1 MLGSFMLYQIT
12 SCNPTPPDLWKWP
25 YSETRHLSTKPG
37 QDESILDQSG
47 PKLLTVIEEENWTWT
62 HTGEKDKEW
71 KDAGQSQESLESYG
85 CINKALGLESFSVV
99 SDEAQPC
106 RHPCVGIFWLSQLQV
121 VCGTTHWK
129 QGGDRQASGCGVY
142 RRDIPVVGSWEK
154 CFELMIPRRGLRFLT
169 QIITA
174 IPGKRNTVDQKWVVD
189 RLLGMEGEQ
198 TFREFCCLW
207 CWAWGNTFTLWERNQ
222 IQVRRKAH
230 LSQSM

>member
-1 MLGSFMLYQIT
+1 MTLFRNKAFVHKTRSRWVH
-12 SCNPTPPDLWKWP
+12 PW
-25 YSETRHLSTKPG
+25 SEWSQAVNCYRRGK
-37 QDESILDQSG
+37 LDMD
-47 PKLLTVIEEENWTWT
+47 T
-62 HTGEKDKEW
+62 HRRERQRVE
-71 KDAGQSQESLESYG
+71 DAGQSQESLESYG

-189 RLLGMEGEQ
+189 RLLGMEGG
-198 TFREFCCLW
+198 W
-207 CWAWGNTFTLWERNQ
+207 PER
-222 IQVRRKAH
+222 RAD
-230 LSQSM
+230 L